1 MHLLRN
7 WMGVLRTRAHAIA
20 KITGRTRL
28 TDWAREHASTLGVRY
43 ESELARQQKRGQARK
58 NIP

>member
-1 MHLLRN
+1 
-7 WMGVLRTRAHAIA
+7 MGVLRTRAHAIA
-20 KITGRTRL
+20 KITGRTQL

-43 ESELARQQKRGQARK
+43 ASELARQQKRGQARK